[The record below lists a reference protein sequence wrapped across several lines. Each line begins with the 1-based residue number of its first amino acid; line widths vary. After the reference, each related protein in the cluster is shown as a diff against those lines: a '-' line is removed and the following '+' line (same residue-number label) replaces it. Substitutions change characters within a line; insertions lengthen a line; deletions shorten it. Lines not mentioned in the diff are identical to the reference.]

1 MYFERDVL
9 CYPSNNW
16 VLFMLRILYYIQAQI
31 VLLCQLK
38 ILLNMKFKLQNNFGL
53 SQIKLFCLI
62 LVRRLVEFIIISF
75 Y

>member
-1 MYFERDVL
+1 
-9 CYPSNNW
+9 
-16 VLFMLRILYYIQAQI
+16 MLRILYYIQAQI